1 MMKQACEVCKSK
13 HAKYKCPTCRLPFCS
28 VACSKTHKSTPCKP
42 PEKQPQPSSGVVN
55 KAQARAAQSREES
68 EKELDDCILLTPAQ
82 LALLDTNDEVQ
93 RKLRDDRVMDIIKR
107 IDSAPNR
114 TAALQLEMKNP
125 AFLEFCDDIMEAVG
139 CDMSPNKEFTL
150 REYLTDKQ

>member
-1 MMKQACEVCKSK
+1 M
-13 HAKYKCPTCRLPFCS
+13 
-28 VACSKTHKSTPCKP
+28 
-42 PEKQPQPSSGVVN
+42 N

-82 LALLDTNDEVQ
+82 LALLDTNGEVQ

-114 TAALQLEMKNP
+114 AAALQLEMKNP
-125 AFLEFCDDIMEAVG
+125 SFLEFCDDIMEAVG